1 MASEAGG
8 FAEKIGNQYEKN
20 WIAYQLLL
28 LLEEKVNSVIVEP
41 IGNDEVGVDVLT
53 ELKNGKKRYY
63 QCKIG
68 AGNSEYWTL
77 PKLNEYN
84 ILKNALF
91 QIQRGQSEYHL
102 ISPLPCKKIND
113 LRISALNSNNPKDFL
128 TYQINA
134 SKERKKDFNSICQYL
149 NLDAEIES
157 DLLQAINFLQ
167 KFHIISYDINIKTIE
182 ELESRAGNLFM
193 DDSGKLIAFL
203 KNYPE
208 KFNKLRQTITAT
220 DLLADLKDNGF
231 EPKIIPD
238 DDRISTVISSLS
250 DEFQQSIEPF
260 LIGDTLIKRNEL
272 TSVLNSIES
281 NAITLISAEA
291 GSGKSTLLLE
301 LHNYLTTNKIISV
314 PIRLDR
320 RRPENNID
328 EFGKSLGFPYS
339 PIGSCSKFSSQKKI
353 VFILDQLD
361 AIRWTG
367 THSSNA
373 LEICRKMVDQV
384 QRLRQVG
391 KDISIVLA
399 SRDFDLNEDIA
410 LSKWLKSVKKD
421 RFDIKLTLLDE
432 DTIKPLISPYETFSS
447 LSTQKQEI
455 LKIPLWLGIYL
466 AIAQRNQKAPQ
477 FSNKLELIKKFLE
490 DRLDKINQLGI
501 NKQSASDFIN
511 TIVSLMTGSS
521 QLSISEN
528 ILDPATKEQLGACL
542 SVGLLSKQNNRISF
556 RHQALFDYHVG
567 LALFQAGIQ
576 SPQTLLNHI
585 GNYEE
590 QTLTK
595 REHLKYALTMLLD
608 HSEKAFCNCA
618 EAILFNNNIRF
629 HLKILVL
636 NTIKEIKHIKQPIKL
651 LIDKILDTPEL
662 FDKFLNITCDSN
674 VTIISYLSEQKIIE
688 NWLKSDNEK
697 LINHAIQLLRSTST
711 VEPDLI
717 INNLTDF
724 IGQSDLW
731 NERVYSTLPWR
742 VAEDSDELFEFRKK
756 LSNYGYVPYYIDWN
770 ILIKIKPLRA
780 FDFIKIVM
788 EHYKNIVDEDSCL
801 HASNNINNA
810 TNLYYWNNEDI
821 EEIKQLSQ
829 FIPNLLIELILN
841 YLSSIFKSDCDSS
854 TNEWLIDDRYMNN
867 GFASS
872 FRKGLII
879 ILENSGKQLYQQSDT
894 LFDIISPYMK
904 KNNKVITHLIAK
916 LLLNLSPEY
925 ADQVISWLLESP
937 NERLTCGNG
946 SEEPIWLF
954 PSELI
959 SKFSPFC
966 CNELFRQLEEK
977 IYNFPT
983 SKNIKEIKRLFKLT
997 SMGANVSYWGEL
1009 QYFQLPT
1016 LDKHRISAK
1025 SKQLIGVLDR
1035 KFSSYIG
1042 SDFYKN
1048 NTTIGGFITSPLP
1061 KNHKLSNKAWRKIV
1075 LSSKI
1080 PVKINRLVQIT
1091 DDLASEASI
1100 RQFSRSLMESVTKE
1114 PDRFAQFALTLP
1126 QNIDPQYINAIFDGL
1141 AVSNNQQNNSDEKE
1155 TCPISLIE
1163 QVIFHFNTPKCE
1175 YSLAQ
1180 LIKSR
1185 AERYSQPVID
1195 LLIDLAKNSS
1205 NPEAGKLSVRSIKDE
1220 DSINNAN
1227 ADSLTSKMLNCVR
1240 GIAYLA
1246 ISKIFWHNQEF
1257 ALQHLG
1263 IIDNAVND
1271 NHPAIN
1277 IAAVSLLAPLL
1288 NYNDDYAHQ
1297 KFIELCHKDLRMT
1310 CANDAYRFFNQGF
1323 ETKYR
1328 SQYIDLAIRMV
1339 NSHIDEVK
1347 ELAGIQIY
1355 ARWFFNDLFIE
1366 QQQYLLKD
1374 TILKKGCA
1382 SMLCE
1387 LLRRDN
1393 YNDKIHKIENIY
1405 QVLLNDDDINILKR
1419 IGSCINDENYWKKP
1433 NSNKLFELFITSK
1446 AAIYCFADLVDY
1458 LNKTPKNLLDFGQPI
1473 LRLTKEFVMHYEK
1486 NKASTGFYFNERRL
1500 VDFLKRLYDE
1510 AVEDENSTAINTY
1523 LDIWDSLLKSDI
1535 LSVNSA
1541 MDQFNTGLLN

>member
-1 MASEAGG
+1 MASEVGG
-8 FAEKIGNQYEKN
+8 FADKIGNQYEKN

-41 IGNDEVGVDVLT
+41 IGNDEVGVDVVT
-53 ELKNGKKRYY
+53 ELKDGKKRYY
-63 QCKIG
+63 QCKSG

-134 SKERKKDFNSICQYL
+134 SNERKKDFNSICQYL
-149 NLDAEIES
+149 NLDAEVES
-157 DLLQAINFLQ
+157 DLIQAINFLQ
-167 KFHIISYDINIKTIE
+167 KFHIIAYDINIKTIE
-182 ELESRAGNLFM
+182 ELKSRAGNLFM
-193 DDSGKLIAFL
+193 DDSSKLIAFL

-208 KFNKLRQTITAT
+208 NFNKLRQTITSI
-220 DLLADLKDNGF
+220 DLLADLKNNGF

-238 DDRISTVISSLS
+238 DDRISTVITSLS

-260 LIGDTLIKRNEL
+260 LISETLIKRGEL
-272 TSVLNSIES
+272 TSVINSIES
-281 NAITLISAEA
+281 HAITLISAEA
-291 GSGKSTLLLE
+291 GSGKSALLLE

-328 EFGKSLGFPYS
+328 EFGKSLGFPYC

-367 THSSNA
+367 AHSNNA

-384 QRLRQVG
+384 QRLRKEG

-399 SRDFDLNEDIA
+399 SRDFELNEDIA
-410 LSKWLKSVKKD
+410 LSKWLESVKKD
-421 RFDIKLTLLDE
+421 RFDLKLTLLDE
-432 DTIKPLISPYETFSS
+432 DTIKPLISFYEPFSS

-466 AIAQRNQKAPQ
+466 TIAQRNQKAPQ

-490 DRLDKINQLGI
+490 DRLDKINRLGI
-501 NKQSASDFIN
+501 NEQSASDFIN
-511 TIVSLMTGSS
+511 KVVSLMIGSS
-521 QLSISEN
+521 QLSISET
-528 ILDPATKEQLGACL
+528 ILDPVTKKQLDACL

-608 HSEKAFCNCA
+608 HSEKTFCNCA

-636 NTIKEIKHIKQPIKL
+636 NTIKEIKRIKQPIKL
-651 LIDKILDTPEL
+651 LIHKILKTPEL
-662 FDKFLNITCDSN
+662 VDKFLNITCVSN
-674 VTIISYLSEQKIIE
+674 ITIISYLCEQRIIE

-731 NERVYSTLPWR
+731 NQRVYSTLPLR
-742 VAEDSDELFEFRKK
+742 AAEDSDELFEFRKK

-946 SEEPIWLF
+946 SEEPIWLL

-977 IYNFPT
+977 IYNFPKT
-983 SKNIKEIKRLFKLT
+983 KSITEIEIQLKYTRNGIYL
-997 SMGANVSYWGEL
+997 SYWGEL
-1009 QYFQLPT
+1009 QYFLLPT
-1016 LDKHRISAK
+1016 LDKHRISIK
-1025 SKQLIGVLDR
+1025 SKQLMGVLNR
-1035 KFSSYIG
+1035 KFSSYTS
-1042 SDFYKN
+1042 SDFCENY
-1048 NTTIGGFITSPLP
+1048 TPIGGVITSPLP

-1195 LLIDLAKNSS
+1195 LLIDLAKNSN
-1205 NPEAGKLSVRSIKDE
+1205 NPEAGKLTVTSAEQR
-1220 DSINNAN
+1220 DSADKASANSLIN
-1227 ADSLTSKMLNCVR
+1227 TMFNCVR
-1240 GIAYLA
+1240 GIAYLT
-1246 ISKIFWHNQEF
+1246 ISEIFWLSQEI

-1263 IIDNAVND
+1263 IIDNAIND
-1271 NHPAIN
+1271 NHPAVN
-1277 IAAVSLLAPLL
+1277 ISAVTLLAPIL

-1297 KFIELCHKDLRMT
+1297 KFIKLCNKDLRMT
-1310 CANDAYRFFNQGF
+1310 CANDAYLFFNYGF
-1323 ETKYR
+1323 ETKYQ
-1328 SQYIDLAIRMV
+1328 SQYIDLVIKMV
-1339 NSHIDEVK
+1339 NSQIDEVK

-1366 QQQYLLKD
+1366 QQKYLLKD
-1374 TILKKGCA
+1374 TILKKGCE

-1419 IGSCINDENYWKKP
+1419 VGGCINDENYWKKP
-1433 NSNKLFELFITSK
+1433 NIDKLFNLFISSK

-1458 LNKTPKNLLDFGQPI
+1458 LNKTPKSLLNFGQPI
-1473 LRLTKEFVMHYEK
+1473 FSLINEFAMHYNK
-1486 NKASTGFYFNERRL
+1486 NKASTNFYFNERHL
-1500 VDFLKRLYDE
+1500 VDLLKRLYDE
-1510 AVEDENSTAINTY
+1510 AVEDENGTAINTC
-1523 LDIWDSLLKSDI
+1523 LDIWDKLLKSDSFFTKDAI
-1535 LSVNSA
+1535 
-1541 MDQFNTGLLN
+1541 DQLNTGLLN

>member
-8 FAEKIGNQYEKN
+8 FADKIGNQYEKN

-41 IGNDEVGVDVLT
+41 IGNDEVGVDVVT
-53 ELKNGKKRYY
+53 ELKDGKKRYY
-63 QCKIG
+63 QCKSG

-113 LRISALNSNNPKDFL
+113 LRISALNSNNPNDFL

-149 NLDAEIES
+149 NLDTEIES
-157 DLLQAINFLQ
+157 DLLQIINFLQ

-208 KFNKLRQTITAT
+208 NFNKLRQTITAT

-281 NAITLISAEA
+281 NAITLISSEA
-291 GSGKSTLLLE
+291 GSGKSALLLE

-410 LSKWLKSVKKD
+410 LSKWLESVKKD

-608 HSEKAFCNCA
+608 HSEKTFCNCA
-618 EAILFNNNIRF
+618 EAILFNKNIRF
-629 HLKILVL
+629 HLKFLVL
-636 NTIKEIKHIKQPIKL
+636 KIIKEIIHIKQPIKL
-651 LIDKILDTPEL
+651 LIEKILDTPNL
-662 FDKFLNITCDSN
+662 LDKFLNITCVSN
-674 VTIISYLSEQKIIE
+674 ITIISYLCEQRIIE

-697 LINHAIQLLRSTST
+697 LIKYAIQLLRSIST

-731 NERVYSTLPWR
+731 NQRVYSTLPLE
-742 VAEDSDELFEFRKK
+742 VEKDSDELFEIRKQLFELGCK
-756 LSNYGYVPYYIDWN
+756 PLTIDWQS
-770 ILIKIKPLRA
+770 LSQTKPLRA
-780 FDFIKIVM
+780 LYFIQMILEYYENVIYEDLCFYKETKIT
-788 EHYKNIVDEDSCL
+788 EFSFWANSTLKQIKKLSL
-801 HASNNINNA
+801 I
-810 TNLYYWNNEDI
+810 I
-821 EEIKQLSQ
+821 PKQL
-829 FIPNLLIELILN
+829 IEFSLN
-841 YLSSIFKSDCDSS
+841 YLSGYFDTEHNDPTHKWLFPSKYRVIDPIF
-854 TNEWLIDDRYMNN
+854 
-867 GFASS
+867 S
-872 FRKGLII
+872 FRIDLLIMI
-879 ILENSGKQLYQQSDT
+879 DTAGKQLSVQSES
-894 LFDIISPYMK
+894 LLHIILPYMG
-904 KNNKVITHLIAK
+904 KNNKITTYLIAK
-916 LLLNLSPEY
+916 LLLNLSTEY

-983 SKNIKEIKRLFKLT
+983 SKNIEEIKRLFKLT

-1035 KFSSYIG
+1035 KFSSYTS
-1042 SDFYKN
+1042 SDFCENYMP
-1048 NTTIGGFITSPLP
+1048 IGGFITSPLP

-1075 LSSKI
+1075 LSSKNSL
-1080 PVKINRLVQIT
+1080 KINMLVQIT

-1126 QNIDPQYINAIFDGL
+1126 QNIDPQYINAIFNGL
-1141 AVSNNQQNNSDEKE
+1141 AESNNQLDTNDKKE

-1163 QVIFHFNTPKCE
+1163 QVIFHFNRIECE
-1175 YSLAQ
+1175 YSLVR

-1185 AERYSQPVID
+1185 AERYSKPVID
-1195 LLIDLAKNSS
+1195 LLIDLAKNSK
-1205 NPEAGKLSVRSIKDE
+1205 NPEAGKLTVTSAEQR
-1220 DSINNAN
+1220 DSADKASANSLIN
-1227 ADSLTSKMLNCVR
+1227 TMLNCVR

-1246 ISKIFWHNQEF
+1246 ISKFFWHNHEF

-1263 IIDNAVND
+1263 IIDNAIND
-1271 NHPAIN
+1271 NHPAVN
-1277 IAAVSLLAPLL
+1277 ISAVTLLAPIL

-1297 KFIELCHKDLRMT
+1297 KFIKLCNKDLRMT
-1310 CANDAYRFFNQGF
+1310 CAYGKFQFFNQGF
-1323 ETKYR
+1323 ETKYQ
-1328 SQYIDLAIRMV
+1328 SHYIDLIIKMV

-1347 ELAGIQIY
+1347 ELAGEQIY

-1366 QQQYLLKD
+1366 QQQYLLQD

-1382 SMLCE
+1382 SMLCQ
-1387 LLRRDN
+1387 LLRQDN
-1393 YNDKIHKIENIY
+1393 YNDKIHKIENVY

-1419 IGSCINDENYWKKP
+1419 LGDCINDESYWKKP

-1446 AAIYCFADLVDY
+1446 AAIYCFKDLVDY
-1458 LNKTPKNLLDFGQPI
+1458 LNKTPKSLLSFGQPI
-1473 LRLTKEFVMHYEK
+1473 FKLLEAIVSHYDK
-1486 NKASTGFYFNERRL
+1486 TNFYFSERRL

-1510 AVEDENSTAINTY
+1510 AVEDENGTAINTC
-1523 LDIWDSLLKSDI
+1523 LDIWDKLLKSDFFFTKDAI
-1535 LSVNSA
+1535 
-1541 MDQFNTGLLN
+1541 DQLNTGLLN

>member
-149 NLDAEIES
+149 NLDAKIES

-208 KFNKLRQTITAT
+208 KFNKLRRTITAT

-291 GSGKSTLLLE
+291 GSGKSALLLE

-410 LSKWLKSVKKD
+410 LSKWLESVKKD
-421 RFDIKLTLLDE
+421 RFDIKLILLDE
-432 DTIKPLISPYETFSS
+432 DTIKPLISPYEPFSS

-528 ILDPATKEQLGACL
+528 ILDPATKEQLGASL

-697 LINHAIQLLRSTST
+697 LINDAIELLRSIST
-711 VEPDLI
+711 VEPNLI
-717 INNLTDF
+717 INNLKDF
-724 IGQSDLW
+724 VGQSDLW
-731 NERVYSTLPWR
+731 NERVYSALIWR
-742 VAEDSDELFEFRKK
+742 VEKDSDELFEFRKK
-756 LSNYGYVPYYIDWN
+756 LVILGYVPYYTDWN
-770 ILIKIKPLRA
+770 TLIKIKPLRA
-780 FDFIKIVM
+780 FDFLKIVM
-788 EHYKNIVDEDSCL
+788 ELYKNIVDKDSCL
-801 HASNNINNA
+801 QAPNNINSA
-810 TNLYYWNNEDI
+810 TNLFYWDNEDI
-821 EEIKQLSQ
+821 EEIKQPSQ
-829 FIPNLLIELILN
+829 SILILLIELILN
-841 YLSSIFKSDCDSS
+841 YLSSIFNSDCDSF
-854 TNEWLIDDRYMNN
+854 TDEWLIDDRYMKN

-872 FRKGLII
+872 FRKGLIE
-879 ILENSGKQLYQQSDT
+879 ILENSGKQLSVQSES
-894 LFDIISPYMK
+894 LLRVILPYMD

-916 LLLNLSPEY
+916 LLLNLSLEY
-925 ADQVISWLLESP
+925 ADKVISWLLESP

-946 SEEPIWLF
+946 SEESIWLL

-966 CNELFRQLEEK
+966 SDELFRRLEEK
-977 IYNFPT
+977 IYSFAPTKKINETKEQLNLNLKWENFNYCR
-983 SKNIKEIKRLFKLT
+983 K
-997 SMGANVSYWGEL
+997 L
-1009 QYFQLPT
+1009 QYFLLPT

-1025 SKQLIGVLDR
+1025 SKQLIGVLNR
-1035 KFSSYIG
+1035 EFSSYTN
-1042 SDFYKN
+1042 SDFYEN
-1048 NTTIGGFITSPLP
+1048 NIPKSVFITSPLP
-1061 KNHKLSNKAWRKIV
+1061 QYNKLSNNAWKEIV

-1080 PVKINRLVQIT
+1080 HQKSDGCVQIT

-1100 RQFSRSLMESVTKE
+1100 RQFSFSLTESVIKE

-1126 QNIDPQYINAIFDGL
+1126 QNIDPQYINAIFVGL
-1141 AVSNNQQNNSDEKE
+1141 VESNNQQNDSDEKE

-1163 QVIFHFNTPKCE
+1163 QVILHFNNPKCE
-1175 YSLAQ
+1175 YSLVQ
-1180 LIKSR
+1180 LIESR
-1185 AERYSQPVID
+1185 AERYSKSVIN
-1195 LLIDLAKNSS
+1195 LLINLAKNSS
-1205 NPEAGKLSVRSIKDE
+1205 DPEADEFSVRHVKDE
-1220 DSINNAN
+1220 YSMNNIN
-1227 ADSLTSKMLNCVR
+1227 ADSLTSTMFNCVR
-1240 GIAYLA
+1240 GKAYLA
-1246 ISKIFWHNQEF
+1246 ISKIFCYNQEF
-1257 ALQHLG
+1257 PLQHLS
-1263 IIDNAVND
+1263 IIDNAIND
-1271 NHPAIN
+1271 IHPAVN

-1310 CANDAYRFFNQGF
+1310 CANGAYRFFNQGF
-1323 ETKYR
+1323 ETKYQ
-1328 SQYIDLAIRMV
+1328 SHYIDLVIKMLT
-1339 NSHIDEVK
+1339 SQMDEVK
-1347 ELAGIQIY
+1347 ELAGKQIY

-1366 QQQYLLKD
+1366 QKQHLLKD

-1382 SMLCE
+1382 SMLCH
-1387 LLRRDN
+1387 LLRQDN
-1393 YNDKIHKIENIY
+1393 YNDKIHKIENTY
-1405 QVLLNDDDINILKR
+1405 QLLLNDNDTNILKEVGR
-1419 IGSCINDENYWKKP
+1419 CINDENYWKKP

-1446 AAIYCFADLVDY
+1446 AAIYCFEYLVDY
-1458 LNKTPKNLLDFGQPI
+1458 LNKTPKSLLSFGQPI
-1473 LRLTKEFVMHYEK
+1473 FKLLENIMLHYDK
-1486 NKASTGFYFNERRL
+1486 TDLYRNERLL
-1500 VDFLKRLYDE
+1500 VDLLKRLYDE
-1510 AVEDENSTAINTY
+1510 VVEDENGTAINTW
-1523 LDIWDSLLKSDI
+1523 LDIWDSLLKSDK
-1535 LSVNSA
+1535 LSVNTA

>member
-1 MASEAGG
+1 MALEAGG
-8 FAEKIGNQYEKN
+8 FSEKIGHRYEAN

-53 ELKNGKKRYY
+53 ELKDGQKRYY
-63 QCKIG
+63 QCKSG

-91 QIQRGQSEYHL
+91 QIQRDQTEYHL

-149 NLDAEIES
+149 NLDAEVES

-167 KFHIISYDINIKTIE
+167 KFHIIAYDINTKTIE
-182 ELESRAGNLFM
+182 ELKSRAGNLFM
-193 DDSGKLIAFL
+193 DDSSKLITFL

-208 KFNKLRQTITAT
+208 DFNKLRQTITAT
-220 DLLADLKDNGF
+220 DLLTDLKDNGF

-260 LIGDTLIKRNEL
+260 LIGDTLIKRGEL
-272 TSVLNSIES
+272 TSVINSIES
-281 NAITLISAEA
+281 HAITLISAEA
-291 GSGKSTLLLE
+291 GSGKSALLLE
-301 LHNYLTTNKIISV
+301 LHNYLTTKKIISV

-328 EFGKSLGFPYS
+328 DFGKSLGFPYC
-339 PIGSCSKFSSQKKI
+339 PIGSCSKYSSQKKI

-384 QRLRQVG
+384 QRLRKEG
-391 KDISIVLA
+391 KNISIVLA

-410 LSKWLKSVKKD
+410 LSKWLESVKKD

-432 DTIKPLISPYETFSS
+432 DTIKPLISFYEPFSS

-466 AIAQRNQKAPQ
+466 TIAQRNQKAPQ

-490 DRLDKINQLGI
+490 DRLNKINRLGI
-501 NKQSASDFIN
+501 NEQSASDFIN
-511 TIVSLMTGSS
+511 KIVSLMTGSS
-521 QLSISEN
+521 QLSISEH
-528 ILDPATKEQLGACL
+528 IPDASTKKQLDACL

-556 RHQALFDYHVG
+556 RHQVLFDYYVG

-595 REHLKYALTMLLD
+595 REHLKYALIMLLD
-608 HSEKAFCNCA
+608 YSEKVFCNCA

-636 NTIKEIKHIKQPIKL
+636 NTIKEIKRIKQPIKL
-651 LIDKILDTPEL
+651 LIDKILETPEL
-662 FDKFLNITCDSN
+662 FDNFLNITCVSN
-674 VTIISYLSEQKIIE
+674 ITIISCLCEQKIIE

-724 IGQSDLW
+724 IGQSNLW
-731 NERVYSTLPWR
+731 NQRVYSTLPLR
-742 VAEDSDELFEFRKK
+742 AAEDSDELFEFRKQ
-756 LSNYGYVPYYIDWN
+756 LFNYGYVPYYIDWN

-780 FDFIKIVM
+780 FYFLKIVM
-788 EHYKNIVDEDSCL
+788 EHYKNIVDKDSCL

-854 TNEWLIDDRYMNN
+854 TNEWLIDDRSMNN

-937 NERLTCGNG
+937 NERLMCGNG
-946 SEEPIWLF
+946 SKEPIWLL
-954 PSELI
+954 SGELI
-959 SKFSPFC
+959 RKFSPFC

-983 SKNIKEIKRLFKLT
+983 SKNIEEIKRLFKLT
-997 SMGANVSYWGEL
+997 SKGANVSYWGEL
-1009 QYFQLPT
+1009 QYFLLPT

-1048 NTTIGGFITSPLP
+1048 NTTIGGFIRSPLP
-1061 KNHKLSNKAWRKIV
+1061 KSNKLSNKEWRKIV

-1080 PVKINRLVQIT
+1080 PIKINRLVQIT

-1100 RQFSRSLMESVTKE
+1100 RQFSGNLKESVTKE
-1114 PDRFAQFALTLP
+1114 PYRFAKFALTLP
-1126 QNIDPQYINAIFDGL
+1126 RNIDPQYIDAIFDGL
-1141 AVSNNQQNNSDEKE
+1141 VVSNNQQNNSDEKE

-1163 QVIFHFNTPKCE
+1163 QVIFHFNRTECE
-1175 YSLAQ
+1175 DSLVQ
-1180 LIKSR
+1180 LIESR
-1185 AERYSQPVID
+1185 AENCSRSLFD
-1195 LLIDLAKNSS
+1195 LLINLTSNSS
-1205 NPEAGKLSVRSIKDE
+1205 NPEDSKLTVTSAEQRGSADKA
-1220 DSINNAN
+1220 SAN
-1227 ADSLTSKMLNCVR
+1227 VLTNTMSNCVQR
-1240 GIAYLA
+1240 KAYLV
-1246 ISKIFWHNQEF
+1246 ISKIFEHNQEF

-1263 IIDNAVND
+1263 IIDNAIND
-1271 NHPAIN
+1271 NHPAVN

-1310 CANDAYRFFNQGF
+1310 CANNAYRFFNQGF

-1328 SQYIDLAIRMV
+1328 SQYIDLTIRMV

-1347 ELAGIQIY
+1347 ELAGKQIY

-1366 QQQYLLKD
+1366 QKQYLLKD

-1387 LLRRDN
+1387 LLRLDN
-1393 YNDKIHKIENIY
+1393 YNDKIHKIENTY
-1405 QVLLNDDDINILKR
+1405 QLLLNDNDTNILKEVSR
-1419 IGSCINDENYWKKP
+1419 CINDENYWKKP

-1446 AAIYCFADLVDY
+1446 AAIYCFKDLVNY
-1458 LNKTPKNLLDFGQPI
+1458 LNKTPKSLLSFGQPI
-1473 LRLTKEFVMHYEK
+1473 FKLLEAIVPHYDK
-1486 NKASTGFYFNERRL
+1486 TNFYVSERRL

-1510 AVEDENSTAINTY
+1510 AVEDENGTAINTC
-1523 LDIWDSLLKSDI
+1523 LDIWDKLLKSDFFFTKDAI
-1535 LSVNSA
+1535 
-1541 MDQFNTGLLN
+1541 DQLNTGLLN

>member
-1 MASEAGG
+1 MGSEAGG
-8 FAEKIGNQYEKN
+8 FADKIGNQYEKN

-28 LLEEKVNSVIVEP
+28 LLEEKVNWVIVEP
-41 IGNDEVGVDVLT
+41 IGNDEVGVDVVA
-53 ELKNGKKRYY
+53 ELKDGKKIYY

-84 ILKNALF
+84 IFKNALF

-113 LRISALNSNNPKDFL
+113 LSRSAHNSNNPKDFL
-128 TYQINA
+128 KYQINV
-134 SKERKKDFNSICQYL
+134 SQERTKDFNTICQYL
-149 NLDAEIES
+149 NFNAAVES
-157 DLLQAINFLQ
+157 DLQQAINFLQ
-167 KFHIISYDINIKTIE
+167 KFHIIAYDINIKTIE
-182 ELESRAGNLFM
+182 ELESRAGNLFT
-193 DDSGKLIAFL
+193 DDPSKLIAFL

-208 KFNKLRQTITAT
+208 NFNKLRQTITAT

-231 EPKIIPD
+231 ELKIIPD
-238 DDRISTVISSLS
+238 DDRISTVITSLS
-250 DEFQQSIEPF
+250 DEFQQSMEPF
-260 LIGDTLIKRNEL
+260 LISETLIKRGEL
-272 TSVLNSIES
+272 TSVINSIES
-281 NAITLISAEA
+281 HAITLISAEA
-291 GSGKSTLLLE
+291 GSGKSVLLLE

-320 RRPENNID
+320 RRPENNIN
-328 EFGKSLGFPYS
+328 EFGKSLGFPYC

-384 QRLRQVG
+384 QRLRKEG
-391 KDISIVLA
+391 KNISIVLA

-410 LSKWLKSVKKD
+410 LSKWLESVKKD

-432 DTIKPLISPYETFSS
+432 DTIKPLISFYEPFSS

-490 DRLDKINQLGI
+490 DRLNKINRLGI
-501 NKQSASDFIN
+501 NEQSASDFIN
-511 TIVSLMTGSS
+511 KIVSLMSDSS

-595 REHLKYALTMLLD
+595 REHLKYALIMLLD
-608 HSEKAFCNCA
+608 YSEKVFCNCA

-636 NTIKEIKHIKQPIKL
+636 NTIKEIKRIKQPIKL
-651 LIDKILDTPEL
+651 LIDKILETPEL
-662 FDKFLNITCDSN
+662 FDKFLNITCVSN
-674 VTIISYLSEQKIIE
+674 ITNISYLCEQRIIE
-688 NWLKSDNEK
+688 DWLKSDNEK

-724 IGQSDLW
+724 IGQSNLW
-731 NERVYSTLPWR
+731 NQRVYSTLPLR
-742 VAEDSDELFEFRKK
+742 AAEDSDELFEFRKQ
-756 LSNYGYVPYYIDWN
+756 LFNYGYVPYYIDWN

-780 FDFIKIVM
+780 FYFLKIVM
-788 EHYKNIVDEDSCL
+788 EHYKNIVDKDSCL

-810 TNLYYWNNEDI
+810 TNLYYWDNDDI

-854 TNEWLIDDRYMNN
+854 TDEWLIDDRYMNN

-925 ADQVISWLLESP
+925 ADQVISWLLDLP
-937 NERLTCGNG
+937 NEHLTCGNG
-946 SEEPIWLF
+946 SREPIWLL

-959 SKFSPFC
+959 NKFSPFC

-977 IYNFPT
+977 IYNFPP
-983 SKNIKEIKRLFKLT
+983 SKNIEEIKKLFKLT
-997 SMGANVSYWGEL
+997 TKGANVSYWGEL
-1009 QYFQLPT
+1009 QYFLLPT
-1016 LDKHRISAK
+1016 LDKHRISTK

-1042 SDFYKN
+1042 SDFCENYMP
-1048 NTTIGGFITSPLP
+1048 IGGFITSPLP

-1080 PVKINRLVQIT
+1080 PIKINRLVQIT

-1114 PDRFAQFALTLP
+1114 PYRFAKFALTLP
-1126 QNIDPQYINAIFDGL
+1126 RNIDPQYINAIFNGL
-1141 AVSNNQQNNSDEKE
+1141 AEGNNQQDTNNTVE

-1163 QVIFHFNTPKCE
+1163 QVIFHFNKTECE
-1175 YSLAQ
+1175 YSLVR

-1185 AERYSQPVID
+1185 AKNCSKSLVD
-1195 LLIDLAKNSS
+1195 SLINLTLNSR
-1205 NPEAGKLSVRSIKDE
+1205 NPEDGKLTVTSAEQE
-1220 DSINNAN
+1220 DSADKASAN
-1227 ADSLTSKMLNCVR
+1227 SLTNTMLNCIR
-1240 GIAYLA
+1240 GKAYLT

-1257 ALQHLG
+1257 ALQHLA
-1263 IIDNAVND
+1263 IIDNAIND
-1271 NHPAIN
+1271 NHPAVN
-1277 IAAVSLLAPLL
+1277 IAAVSLLAPIL
-1288 NYNDDYAHQ
+1288 NYNNDYAHQ

-1310 CANDAYRFFNQGF
+1310 CANEAYRFFNQSF
-1323 ETKYR
+1323 EIKYQ
-1328 SQYIDLAIRMV
+1328 SQYIDLVIKMA

-1355 ARWFFNDLFIE
+1355 ARWFFNDLFIQ
-1366 QQQYLLKD
+1366 QQQYLLQD
-1374 TILKKGCA
+1374 AILKKGCV
-1382 SMLCE
+1382 SMLCQ
-1387 LLRRDN
+1387 LLRQDN

-1419 IGSCINDENYWKKP
+1419 IGGCINYENYWKKP
-1433 NSNKLFELFITSK
+1433 NIHKLFNLFISSK
-1446 AAIYCFADLVDY
+1446 AAIYCFEDLVYY
-1458 LNKTPKNLLDFGQPI
+1458 LNKTPKSLISFGQPI
-1473 LRLTKEFVMHYEK
+1473 FKLLETIIQHHDKT
-1486 NKASTGFYFNERRL
+1486 NFYVNEDHL
-1500 VDFLKRLYDE
+1500 INFLQRLYDE
-1510 AVEDENSTAINTY
+1510 ALEDEDYNTINTC

-1535 LSVNSA
+1535 PSVNSA
-1541 MDQFNTGLLN
+1541 IDKLDTGLLN

>member
-8 FAEKIGNQYEKN
+8 FADKIGNQYEKN

-41 IGNDEVGVDVLT
+41 IGNDEVGVDVVT
-53 ELKNGKKRYY
+53 ELKDGTKRYY

-84 ILKNALF
+84 ILKNALL

-113 LRISALNSNNPKDFL
+113 LRISALNSNNSKDFL

-134 SKERKKDFNSICQYL
+134 SKERIKDFNSICQYL
-149 NLDAEIES
+149 NFNVAVES

-167 KFHIISYDINIKTIE
+167 KFHIIAYDINIKTIE

-193 DDSGKLIAFL
+193 DDSSKLIAFL

-208 KFNKLRQTITAT
+208 NFNKLRQTITAT

-231 EPKIIPD
+231 EPKIIPN
-238 DDRISTVISSLS
+238 DDRISTVITSLS

-260 LIGDTLIKRNEL
+260 LIGDTLIKRSEL
-272 TSVLNSIES
+272 ISVINSIES
-281 NAITLISAEA
+281 HAITLISAEA
-291 GSGKSTLLLE
+291 GSGKSALLLE
-301 LHNYLTTNKIISV
+301 LHNYLTTNKIISI

-328 EFGKSLGFPYS
+328 EFGKSLGFPYC
-339 PIGSCSKFSSQKKI
+339 PIRSCCKFSLQKKI

-384 QRLRQVG
+384 QRLRKEG

-410 LSKWLKSVKKD
+410 LSKWLESVKED

-432 DTIKPLISPYETFSS
+432 DTIKPLISPYETFSL
-447 LSTQKQEI
+447 LSAQKQEI

-477 FSNKLELIKKFLE
+477 FSSKLELIKNFLE
-490 DRLDKINQLGI
+490 DRLDKINKLGI
-501 NKQSASDFIN
+501 NEQSASEFIN
-511 TIVSLMTGSS
+511 TIVSLMRGSS
-521 QLSISEN
+521 QLSISEHT
-528 ILDPATKEQLGACL
+528 LDASTKKQLDACL

-595 REHLKYALTMLLD
+595 REHLKYTLTMLLD

-636 NTIKEIKHIKQPIKL
+636 NTIKEIKRIKQPIKL
-651 LIDKILDTPEL
+651 LIHKILETPEL
-662 FDKFLNITCDSN
+662 VDKFLSITCVSN
-674 VTIISYLSEQKIIE
+674 ITIISYLCEQRIIE

-697 LINHAIQLLRSTST
+697 LINHAIQLLQSISR
-711 VEPDLI
+711 VKPNLI
-717 INNLTDF
+717 INHLTDF

-731 NERVYSTLPWR
+731 NQKVNFTLPRR
-742 VAEDSDELFEFRKK
+742 VEEDSDELFEFRKK
-756 LSNYGYVPYYIDWN
+756 LFNYGYVPYYIDWN
-770 ILIKIKPLRA
+770 TLIKIKPLRV

-788 EHYKNIVDEDSCL
+788 EHYKNILDKDSFL
-801 HASNNINNA
+801 HTQNNINNA
-810 TNLYYWNNEDI
+810 TNLYYWDNEDI

-829 FIPNLLIELILN
+829 FIPNLLIELILS
-841 YLSSIFKSDCDSS
+841 YLSNIFNLDCGSFSD
-854 TNEWLIDDRYMNN
+854 EWLIDDRYMNN
-867 GFASS
+867 GFASN

-879 ILENSGKQLYQQSDT
+879 ILETSGKQLSIQSES
-894 LFDIISPYMK
+894 LLHVILPYMG
-904 KNNKVITHLIAK
+904 KNNKIITHLIAK

-946 SEEPIWLF
+946 SKEPIWLL
-954 PSELI
+954 PSDLI

-977 IYNFPT
+977 IYNFP
-983 SKNIKEIKRLFKLT
+983 KIKSIAEIKMQLKYTRNGIYL
-997 SMGANVSYWGEL
+997 SYWGEL
-1009 QYFQLPT
+1009 QYFLLPT
-1016 LDKHRISAK
+1016 LDKHRISVK
-1025 SKQLIGVLDR
+1025 SKQLIGVLNR
-1035 KFSSYIG
+1035 KFSSYTS
-1042 SDFYKN
+1042 SDFCGNY
-1048 NTTIGGFITSPLP
+1048 TPIGGCLTSPLP
-1061 KNHKLSNKAWRKIV
+1061 KDNKLSNKAWRKIV

-1080 PVKINRLVQIT
+1080 SRKINRWVQIT
-1091 DDLASEASI
+1091 DDVASEASI

-1126 QNIDPQYINAIFDGL
+1126 RNIDSQYIDAIFDGL
-1141 AVSNNQQNNSDEKE
+1141 AEGNNQQDKNNTIEI
-1155 TCPISLIE
+1155 CPISLIE
-1163 QVIFHFNTPKCE
+1163 QVIFHFHRTGCE
-1175 YSLAQ
+1175 YSLVR

-1185 AERYSQPVID
+1185 AESCSEPVID
-1195 LLIDLAKNSS
+1195 LLINLAKHSN
-1205 NPEAGKLSVRSIKDE
+1205 NPEAGKLTVTSAE
-1220 DSINNAN
+1220 QGDSADKASAN
-1227 ADSLTSKMLNCVR
+1227 SLTNTMLNCIR
-1240 GIAYLA
+1240 GKAYLT

-1263 IIDNAVND
+1263 IVDNAIND
-1271 NHPAIN
+1271 NHPAVN
-1277 IAAVSLLAPLL
+1277 IAAVSLLAPIL
-1288 NYNDDYAHQ
+1288 NYNNDYAHK

-1310 CANDAYRFFNQGF
+1310 CANDAYLFFNQGF
-1323 ETKYR
+1323 EIKYE
-1328 SQYIDLAIRMV
+1328 SQYIDLVIEMA

-1366 QQQYLLKD
+1366 QQQYLLQD
-1374 TILKKGCA
+1374 AILKKGCV
-1382 SMLCE
+1382 SMLCQ

-1393 YNDKIHKIENIY
+1393 YNDKIHKIEKTY

-1419 IGSCINDENYWKKP
+1419 VGSCINDENYWGKP
-1433 NSNKLFELFITSK
+1433 NIDKLFNLFISSK
-1446 AAIYCFADLVDY
+1446 ATIYCFEDLVYY
-1458 LNKTPKNLLDFGQPI
+1458 LNKTPKSLISFGQPI
-1473 LRLTKEFVMHYEK
+1473 FKLLETIIQHYDK
-1486 NKASTGFYFNERRL
+1486 TNFYLNEDRL
-1500 VDFLKRLYDE
+1500 VNFLQRLYDE
-1510 AVEDENSTAINTY
+1510 ALEDEDYNTINTC

-1535 LSVNSA
+1535 PSVNSA
-1541 MDQFNTGLLN
+1541 MDKLDTGLLS